1 MQIKM
6 LSLEEDG
13 RPKIEFQSRRN
24 LKAVAETKALR
35 KKLGKFLADHFENL
49 LYLPI
54 HDIGKFSYPC

>member
-35 KKLGKFLADHFENL
+35 KKLGKFLADHF
-49 LYLPI
+49 
-54 HDIGKFSYPC
+54 DS